1 MRTCDLAIVG
11 AGPAGLA
18 AATEAAAHGLEVV
31 VVDENARPGGQYFR
45 HPPAGFRHTAE
56 TPWDKDRRRGQA
68 LFPVLDHPRVSY
80 LPDAVVW
87 DMPEPGVLS
96 VAAGPR
102 SGRVQARAV
111 ILAPGAQDR
120 PVPFPGWTLPGVIS
134 AGGVQNLL
142 KGQRIVPGTRAVVV
156 GNGPLLMLVGANLVR
171 AGLKVAA
178 IVEAAPIWRRL
189 PAELARLAAA
199 PEILAQALR
208 YQAILARAGVP
219 VLAGWTAVEASGS
232 QAVDQAIIAP
242 IDETGIVDH
251 ARRRRIDC
259 DLLVTGFGISPAVEL
274 PRLLGARLKFDALR
288 GGWTVERSAD
298 FETSVPNLF
307 AAGDGAA
314 IGGVELAL
322 AEGHLAAQAVARR
335 LGRSQGDGPAAS
347 PWRTRWTRLDRFR
360 RGLESLYRPPRSWRA
375 LITPETIVCRCEDV
389 TRAEIERRRGE
400 GATSA
405 VQLKAATR
413 MTMGRC
419 QGRNC
424 LPTLAT
430 LLADGTGVDPATIA
444 MPRSRPPIRPIPIGD
459 LAFEDLPP
467 PDLPADP
474 HLPRAKA

>member
-1 MRTCDLAIVG
+1 MNTCDLAIVG

-18 AATEAAAHGLEVV
+18 AATEAAELGLDVV

-45 HPPAGFRHTAE
+45 HPPAGFRPVGE
-56 TPWDKDRRRGQA
+56 TPWEKDVRRGQS
-68 LFPVLDHPRVSY
+68 LFAVLGHPRVTY

-87 DMPEPGVLS
+87 DMPEPSVLA

-142 KGQRIVPGTRAVVV
+142 KGQRIVPGTRAVVA
-156 GNGPLLMLVGANLVR
+156 GNGPLLLLVGANLVR
-171 AGLKVAA
+171 AGVKVAA
-178 IVEAAPIWRRL
+178 IIEAAPIWRRL
-189 PAELARLAAA
+189 PAELVRLVAA
-199 PEILAQALR
+199 PPILAQALR
-208 YQAILARAGVP
+208 YRAILAHAGVP
-219 VLAGWTAVEASGS
+219 ILAGWTAVEASGS

-242 IDETGIVDH
+242 IDETGVVDR

-274 PRLLGARLKFDALR
+274 PRLLGARLRYDALR

-298 FETSVPNLF
+298 FETSVANLF
-307 AAGDGAA
+307 VAGDGAA

-335 LGRSQGDGPAAS
+335 LGRLHAGEGSTWEA
-347 PWRTRWTRLDRFR
+347 RWTRLDRFR
-360 RGLESLYRPPRSWRA
+360 RGLESLYRPPRSYRA

-400 GATSA
+400 GAASA

-430 LLADGTGVDPATIA
+430 LLADWAGTEASAIA
-444 MPRSRPPIRPIPIGD
+444 MPRPRPPIRPIPIGD
-459 LAFEDLPP
+459 LAVEDLPP

-474 HLPRAKA
+474 HLPRGRR